1 MRCIGSIFHRR
12 PWFCREIL
20 YSYQP
25 LINEGMSDRE
35 WIINITD
42 GGRWY
47 FKSNRW
53 LCINV
58 NFVVE
63 VG

>member
-53 LCINV
+53 LCI
-58 NFVVE
+58 
-63 VG
+63 